1 MTTPLSPALTV
12 DPAPAQPPVT
22 RRGNLANLR
31 DVADHVPGI
40 VAGMLLRSY
49 APLPDD
55 AHVGYRTSWPP
66 RTVVDLRTAGEQV
79 GVGRDHALASVAEVV
94 HLPVMGEVSLD
105 PSRLPSTLGETYVDM
120 LHGAGPMLVEGLEA
134 IASAPAP
141 ALVHCAAGKDR
152 TGTLIA
158 LPPTLAGAAREDVVR
173 DYTVT
178 DGNMD
183 GVHARMGTSAH
194 VTMARF
200 AAQGI
205 DMSRMMGA
213 KAPDIEAL
221 LDALEAHP
229 GGPEGW
235 FTTHGGTPETLRDLR
250 DRLCEATVD

>member
-1 MTTPLSPALTV
+1 MTTQTRTRPTPVPQTL
-12 DPAPAQPPVT
+12 APADRSRMEQAFRVPRARFLVSGVLAAGILVWSANGAGFDFAKLANGSVNMLEFVT
-22 RRGNLANLR
+22 RMFPPDFSKIGPVLQLLLETLQMAAVGSVLGAACSLL
-31 DVADHVPGI
+31 VAFGAASTIAPPWLYCTCRWI
-40 VAGMLLRSY
+40 MNIIRS
-49 APLPDD
+49 LPD
-55 AHVGYRTSWPP
+55 
-66 RTVVDLRTAGEQV
+66 
-79 GVGRDHALASVAEVV
+79 
-94 HLPVMGEVSLD
+94 
-105 PSRLPSTLGETYVDM
+105 
-120 LHGAGPMLVEGLEA
+120 LV
-134 IASAPAP
+134 I
-141 ALVHCAAGKDR
+141 ALVF
-152 TGTLIA
+152 
-158 LPPTLAGAAREDVVR
+158 TLAGAAREDVVR

>member
-1 MTTPLSPALTV
+1 MTTPLSPAVTAAL
-12 DPAPAQPPVT
+12 APAQPPVT

-40 VAGMLLRSY
+40 VAGMLLRSD

-55 AHVGYRTSWPP
+55 VHAGYATSWPP
-66 RTVVDLRTAGEQV
+66 RTVVDLRTAGEQA
-79 GVGRDHALASVAEVV
+79 GVGRDHALASVAEVF
-94 HLPVMGEVSLD
+94 HLPVMGESTLD
-105 PSRLPSTLGETYVDM
+105 PSRFPSTLGESYVGM
-120 LHGAGPMLVEGLEA
+120 LHGSGPMLVEGLEA

-141 ALVHCAAGKDR
+141 VLVHCAAGKDR

-158 LPPTLAGAAREDVVR
+158 LALTLAGAAREDVVH

-183 GVHARMGTSAH
+183 GVHARMRTSAH

-205 DMSRMMGA
+205 DMSGLMGA
-213 KAPDIEAL
+213 KAPDIEVL

-235 FTTHGGTPETLRDLR
+235 FTTHGGTPETLRALR
-250 DRLCEATVD
+250 ERLCEATVG